1 MKFSVL
7 ALDYD
12 GTIAEQGR
20 PDPAVM
26 AALRA
31 ARAKGIVIVLV
42 TGRILEDLRKVAG
55 DLSVFE
61 AIVAENDQPLA
72 TEIRTVEREYRH
84 EGLDDPVPSLI
95 RSIHARYELE
105 ET

>member
-31 ARAKGIVIVLV
+31 ARAKGF
-42 TGRILEDLRKVAG
+42 G
-55 DLSVFE
+55 
-61 AIVAENDQPLA
+61 DQPLA